1 MATKMNFY
9 TKNGWAGKNYDSNLS
24 TKEIAAKVREF
35 AKKNFPGFKFS
46 ITSKWSMYADSLYV
60 VMKSGPCHP
69 FVDGSKLAERGYMRA
84 MSDVKEWEKD
94 GLAPEAFAALDG
106 VASYAASF
114 RYSDSDGMIDYFDT
128 NFYLKIEIPDDY
140 KTIAPLPGKK
150 SAKRAEQHKEEAKD
164 EASAVGGF
172 EIVDYSEKSIAVFG
186 YTKSVKEQLKEL
198 GGKFNPALK
207 HGDGKRAGWVF
218 SKKQADKVR
227 ALLAA

>member
-1 MATKMNFY
+1 MNFY
-9 TKNGWAGKNYDSNLS
+9 TQNGWAGKNYDNNLS

-46 ITSKWSMYADSLYV
+46 ITSKWSMYTDSLYIV
-60 VMKSGPCHP
+60 LKAGPCVP
-69 FVDGSKLAERGYMRA
+69 FVPGSKLAERGYFQA
-84 MSDVKEWEKD
+84 TSDVKAREKD
-94 GLAPEAFAALDG
+94 GLTPEAFAALDG

-140 KTIAPLPGKK
+140 KVTDPRPGKK
-150 SAKRAEQHKEEAKD
+150 SDKGKKEAKD
-164 EASAVGGF
+164 EARAVGGF
-172 EIVDYSEKSIAVFG
+172 EIVDYSEKAIAVFG
-186 YTKSVKEQLKEL
+186 DTKAVKEQLKEL

-218 SKKQADKVR
+218 SRKQADKVR